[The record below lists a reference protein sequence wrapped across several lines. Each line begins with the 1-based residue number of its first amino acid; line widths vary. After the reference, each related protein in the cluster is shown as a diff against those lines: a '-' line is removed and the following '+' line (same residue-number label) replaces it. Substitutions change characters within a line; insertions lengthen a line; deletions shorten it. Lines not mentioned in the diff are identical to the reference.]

1 MPMPLRAAASPLLPI
16 VASPST
22 KSAGVSGKGRGLQRS
37 RFGDGSASWHG
48 AVRSR
53 PLSIRRNG
61 GCIAEGRIRYSQE
74 RRVFGPR
81 AREGGAHRPLGLGP
95 PRGGLGAVLAP
106 GAPPPPTPPPPS

>member
-1 MPMPLRAAASPLLPI
+1 MPLRAPASPLLPI
-16 VASPST
+16 VTSPST

-74 RRVFGPR
+74 RRVFAPR
-81 AREGGAHRPLGLGP
+81 AGEGGPHRCPGYRP
-95 PRGGLGAVLAP
+95 PAGGLGRVLPRRHTPAL
-106 GAPPPPTPPPPS
+106 APPPSPL